1 MTDKTT
7 TPAPRKINYRSDFVA
22 VLELT
27 DAAGKPI
34 PFPDC
39 DFEAVFWTGNANR
52 KYTISRRGDVL
63 TNCRR
68 EPGGG
73 IRVIFDRHGMGVGE
87 LKWEPKFRLPDGEFP
102 DGYQD
107 VMRPMPLG
115 IILVTGLGD
124 LPSAAEIAVTLPY
137 IKGDKGEAFTYSD
150 FTAEQI
156 AGLRKPADDAAKD
169 LQDIKETFDADE
181 KARVKAE
188 TARQAAEQTRTDN
201 EGKRVSAET
210 ARDDAETLRQQ
221 AENAR
226 EVHETQRLNNDNTC
240 VINEQ
245 NRIRNEES
253 RQHYEDTRQQA
264 EQTRAS
270 NEITR
275 GNNEQTREDAETART
290 NAEATR
296 VDNET
301 ARGNAEQTRST
312 NENARRVAETERAAA
327 EATRTANE
335 TSRQTAEETR
345 QTAEQS
351 RVTAETTRANTFAG
365 FEATIASKQPAITA
379 SDDIAPL
386 GSDKLALTPPAKY
399 SAFDDVW
406 VRLCGV
412 YGGLDYSHTEN
423 NIAKPYHLNG
433 LWLTRNEAIDIVSK
447 YRTWGTPQEDFSQ
460 SNIRTNIPIAA
471 SSSRTYSNS
480 YNNIEVANLAGC
492 FPKTIEACFVGGNI
506 TSIIN
511 FKAEYLI
518 RVSRQSFSAPNLV
531 TLDIRNLKINLDL
544 SKCPLINLASWQGLV
559 SRAANT
565 DAITVTVHPDVYAKL
580 NGDTT
585 NAAASALTEA
595 ELAQWQA
602 LVAQAAEKQ
611 ITFATT

>member
-1 MTDKTT
+1 MTDTT
-7 TPAPRKINYRSDFVA
+7 TNTAPRKINYRSDFAA

-27 DAAGKPI
+27 DADGRSI

-39 DFEAVFWTGNANR
+39 DFEATFWTGNANR
-52 KYTISRRGDVL
+52 KYAISRRGDVL

-115 IILVTGLGD
+115 IILVSGPGD
-124 LPSAAEIAVTLPY
+124 LPSAASIAITLPY
-137 IKGDKGEAFTYSD
+137 IKGDKGDPFTYSD

-169 LQDIKETFDADE
+169 LQDIKDTLDADE

-210 ARDDAETLRQQ
+210 ARDDAEMLRQQ

-226 EVHETQRLNNDNTC
+226 DVHETQRLNNDNAR

-245 NRIRNEES
+245 NRIRNEE
-253 RQHYEDTRQQA
+253 
-264 EQTRAS
+264 TRAS

-327 EATRTANE
+327 EAARTANE

-351 RVTAETTRANTFAG
+351 RVTAETTRATTFAG

-386 GSDKLALTPPAKY
+386 GSDKLALTDKAKMAELDAQAAAIGAIHNY
-399 SAFDDVW
+399 TTGYFEYNTLVDITAEELRDMLSHINEIFLPGGR
-406 VRLCGV
+406 RLANSKARTNIV
-412 YGGLDYSHTEN
+412 TASSLPKDWGGDFVS
-423 NIAKPYHLNG
+423 LNG
-433 LWLTRNEAIDIVSK
+433 LLVQNNNLEILKLGDVQAQGPTVAIFCYRALRLKKILGEIDLRAVTRFVNAFEKASLLSDITLCSLKCSVA
-447 YRTWGTPQEDFSQ
+447 FSDCPLL
-460 SNIRTNIPIAA
+460 S
-471 SSSRTYSNS
+471 
-480 YNNIEVANLAGC
+480 L
-492 FPKTIEACFVGGNI
+492 
-506 TSIIN
+506 TSIQYMVDN
-511 FKAEYLI
+511 
-518 RVSRQSFSAPNLV
+518 
-531 TLDIRNLKINLDL
+531 
-544 SKCPLINLASWQGLV
+544 
-559 SRAANT
+559 AANT
-565 DAITVTVHPDVYAKL
+565 TPITITLHPDAH
-580 NGDTT
+580 
-585 NAAASALTEA
+585 ARLTE
-595 ELAQWQA
+595 ELI
-602 LVAQAAEKQ
+602 AQAAEKQ

>member
-1 MTDKTT
+1 MTDTT
-7 TPAPRKINYRSDFVA
+7 TNTAPRKINYRSDFAA

-27 DAAGKPI
+27 DADGRSI

-39 DFEAVFWTGNANR
+39 DFEATFWTGNANR
-52 KYTISRRGDVL
+52 KYAISRRGDVL

-115 IILVTGLGD
+115 IILVSGPGD
-124 LPSAAEIAVTLPY
+124 LPSAASIAITLPY
-137 IKGDKGEAFTYSD
+137 IKGDKGDPFTYSD

-169 LQDIKETFDADE
+169 LQDIKDTLDADE

-210 ARDDAETLRQQ
+210 ARDDAEMLRQQ

-226 EVHETQRLNNDNTC
+226 DVHETQRLNNDNAR

-245 NRIRNEES
+245 NRIRNEE
-253 RQHYEDTRQQA
+253 
-264 EQTRAS
+264 TRAS

-327 EATRTANE
+327 EAARTANE

-351 RVTAETTRANTFAG
+351 RVTAETTRATTFAG

-386 GSDKLALTPPAKY
+386 GSDKLALTDKAKMAELDAQAAAIGAIHNY
-399 SAFDDVW
+399 TTGYFEYNTLVDITTAQMRAILPFITLGRMGGNMDYRFIRPSVRTLTVHVDLVSNYPSMEMTFAYGFHTLEVVKFVTPSNNTFTPSNVKNTFRYCESLRLIDGTIDLSGITGNI
-406 VRLCGV
+406 RLCDV
-412 YGGLDYSHTEN
+412 CPALEEIRIKN
-423 NIAKPYHLNG
+423 LK
-433 LWLTRNEAIDIVSK
+433 
-447 YRTWGTPQEDFSQ
+447 
-460 SNIRTNIPIAA
+460 SNIFFADSPLL
-471 SSSRTYSNS
+471 S
-480 YNNIEVANLAGC
+480 L
-492 FPKTIEACFVGGNI
+492 
-506 TSIIN
+506 TSIQYMVDN
-511 FKAEYLI
+511 
-518 RVSRQSFSAPNLV
+518 
-531 TLDIRNLKINLDL
+531 
-544 SKCPLINLASWQGLV
+544 
-559 SRAANT
+559 AANT
-565 DAITVTVHPDVYAKL
+565 TPITITLHPDAH
-580 NGDTT
+580 
-585 NAAASALTEA
+585 ARLTE
-595 ELAQWQA
+595 ELI
-602 LVAQAAEKQ
+602 AQAAEKQ